1 MWKHSFWHS
10 ETCEEYVWF
19 SIFYSNSAQ
28 GNVKTETVFVPNLAK
43 TERVSLDTYVKRD
56 TDLNMNLQSPSFQN
70 EPLCKQEKRV
80 GKVHLRRRKLF
91 SVSDVCA
98 ALEGSCTLPPIR
110 GLENRCH
117 PQIRGLENSC
127 HPPIRG
133 LENRCHPQI
142 RGLKK
147 VKGLSMFLT
156 HTLHLRTQKTFWQHE
171 E

>member
-1 MWKHSFWHS
+1 MRGI
-10 ETCEEYVWF
+10 CL
-19 SIFYSNSAQ
+19 IFNLLFKQ
-28 GNVKTETVFVPNLAK
+28 CTRQCKTETVFVPNLAK

-117 PQIRGLENSC
+117 PQIRGL
-127 HPPIRG
+127 
-133 LENRCHPQI
+133 
-142 RGLKK
+142 KK
-147 VKGLSMFLT
+147 VKGPSMFLT
-156 HTLHLRTQKTFWQHE
+156 HTLHLRTQKTF
-171 E
+171 